1 MQKAKDEFEDEEEE
15 DEEKEQIEEPEPETG
30 PPLLTTI
37 DQDNRKQH
45 NLLPPP
51 PLSLSSTSILHALYI
66 NLSLVAGSC
75 VDPVPAKLCNTAEG
89 GHGAQQSTVCRHL
102 VHLHA
107 WNALMQ
113 YGRLWAWLLG
123 LHRLVASNP
132 RQKVHLYVCNWNLS
146 PGRLELWASLLE
158 MLEL

>member
-45 NLLPPP
+45 NFPPPHLPP
-51 PLSLSSTSILHALYI
+51 LHPSCMRCT
-66 NLSLVAGSC
+66 SLVAGSC

-89 GHGAQQSTVCRHL
+89 GHGT
-102 VHLHA
+102 
-107 WNALMQ
+107 
-113 YGRLWAWLLG
+113 
-123 LHRLVASNP
+123 
-132 RQKVHLYVCNWNLS
+132 
-146 PGRLELWASLLE
+146 
-158 MLEL
+158 